1 MVAADGVTWEAP
13 IHQSY
18 QVLKVPVPTDV
29 QALIE
34 RKHTTITA
42 LRDQRPTTAPA
53 RRPPPAR
60 AKPSWD
66 PKVSVPNDVRAL
78 MERKHTT
85 VTAPAHSAWGTQ
97 RDPGHRPQSAR
108 PASTTFEGFC
118 RGRGWRQTTKWSV
131 VTDAPTADAARERR
145 RLDRATS
152 RPRTAPVRRRNGA
165 VDHVRTAAH
174 APLFDISPVK
184 RPRKHPGLTAEE
196 RRVMLANGWP
206 GSRTM
211 IKQASRWGG
220 DHASRVLPFAAGF
233 GQASY
238 ADDASFDDATPMVL
252 ESAQYAASRQ
262 MRLSDLLE
270 ALGPPVDDSLAARQ
284 GRLFRRSVGEDT
296 VVSRTRVLAGPE
308 IPKPLA
314 KFHPVRPRAVVGG
327 RRGERRGGSLQDLGR
342 AQLAVY
348 HVRGEQPSHE
358 APDRA
363 VVAQRRRLTQS
374 F

>member
-1 MVAADGVTWEAP
+1 M
-13 IHQSY
+13 Q
-18 QVLKVPVPTDV
+18 
-29 QALIE
+29 
-34 RKHTTITA
+34 
-42 LRDQRPTTAPA
+42 
-53 RRPPPAR
+53 
-60 AKPSWD
+60 
-66 PKVSVPNDVRAL
+66 
-78 MERKHTT
+78 M
-85 VTAPAHSAWGTQ
+85 
-97 RDPGHRPQSAR
+97 
-108 PASTTFEGFC
+108 
-118 RGRGWRQTTKWSV
+118 TKWSV
-131 VTDAPTADAARERR
+131 VTDASTSDAAKERR

-174 APLFDISPVK
+174 APLFDVSPVK
-184 RPRKHPGLTAEE
+184 HLRKQPGLTAEE

-238 ADDASFDDATPMVL
+238 ADDASFDDVTPMVL
-252 ESAQYAASRQ
+252 ESSEYAASRQ
-262 MRLSDLLE
+262 LRLGDLME
-270 ALGPPVDDSLAARQ
+270 SLGPPVDDSLAARQ

-308 IPKPLA
+308 VPKPIA
-314 KFHPVRPRAVVGG
+314 KFHPVRPRAVAGG

-348 HVRGEQPSHE
+348 HVWGEQHSRE
-358 APDRA
+358 APEATRA